1 MLRYAELLAAG
12 LRERGVS
19 VDVIRPSLCL
29 GRLSV
34 GTQGLGKWLGYFDK
48 FIVFPWRLSH
58 EARRVPGRVVH
69 LCDHSNAMYT
79 AVLHGVPHVVTCH
92 DVLAIRSALG
102 HFPQNPTGWSGRR
115 LQAWITRG
123 LARAALI
130 VCVSATTRSELIEL
144 LPEAAS
150 KIRVVPNA
158 LNAPYAPMPD
168 AAAAEKLAAFPAVQ
182 SLGAAGYIFHVG
194 GNAWYKNRA
203 GVLRIY
209 FAYVR
214 QGGRTPLVLA
224 GKPATAEM
232 QRLLATQPLGAR
244 VITVGEVDD
253 LTLNALYARA
263 ACLLFPSLAEG
274 FGWPL
279 LEAMSAGC
287 PVVTS
292 RRPPM
297 NEVAGAAAVY
307 VDPLDEMG
315 AAGTLAQLLAEDA
328 ASRARRIAAGQAQ
341 AMTFSAENMFAGVIA
356 AYRAVQINGVARAD
370 A

>member
-19 VDVIRPSLCL
+19 VDAIRPSVCL

-48 FIVFPWRLSH
+48 FIVFPWRLRH

-79 AVLHGVPHVVTCH
+79 TVLHGVPHVVTCH
-92 DVLAIRSALG
+92 DVLAIRSAFG

-130 VCVSATTRSELIEL
+130 VCVSAATRSELIEL

-158 LNAPYAPMPD
+158 LNAPYAPIPD

-232 QRLLATQPLGAR
+232 QHLLATQPLGAR
-244 VITVGEVDD
+244 VIAVGEVDD

-292 RRPPM
+292 RRQPM
-297 NEVAGAAAVY
+297 DEVAGAAAVY
-307 VDPLDEMG
+307 VNPLDETG

-341 AMTFSAENMFAGVIA
+341 AMTFSADQMFAGVMA
-356 AYRAVQINGVARAD
+356 AYRAVQIIGVARAD

>member
-1 MLRYAELLAAG
+1 
-12 LRERGVS
+12 
-19 VDVIRPSLCL
+19 
-29 GRLSV
+29 
-34 GTQGLGKWLGYFDK
+34 
-48 FIVFPWRLSH
+48 
-58 EARRVPGRVVH
+58 
-69 LCDHSNAMYT
+69 
-79 AVLHGVPHVVTCH
+79 
-92 DVLAIRSALG
+92 
-102 HFPQNPTGWSGRR
+102 
-115 LQAWITRG
+115 
-123 LARAALI
+123 
-130 VCVSATTRSELIEL
+130 
-144 LPEAAS
+144 
-150 KIRVVPNA
+150 
-158 LNAPYAPMPD
+158 
-168 AAAAEKLAAFPAVQ
+168 
-182 SLGAAGYIFHVG
+182 LGAAGYIFHVG

-209 FAYVR
+209 FTYVR
-214 QGGRTPLVLA
+214 QGGRLPLVLA
-224 GKPATAEM
+224 GQPASAEM

-244 VITVGEVDD
+244 VIAVGEVDD

-297 NEVAGAAAVY
+297 DEVAGAAAVY
-307 VDPLDEMG
+307 VDPLDETG

-341 AMTFSAENMFAGVIA
+341 AMTFSADQMFAGVMA